1 MSKKLIL
8 FLMVLLF
15 GSTSF
20 LRADEV
26 TIGDPT
32 STVTSN
38 YLPGYSL
45 YNYALSQQ
53 IYTADEIGMSGT
65 INDVTL
71 WLKNSSSY
79 ARNYNI
85 YMKEVSEATFASG
98 GAWVSMTD
106 ADLVATGTLANGI
119 SDPVATTFTLSAPFS
134 YTGTGNLVICF
145 QDVTGSWGSGAV
157 SVVMTGNGNQANYA
171 YRDASLY
178 DPTTPGVAGTLTD
191 QKSVVRLTIEGS
203 LPPVPPTPTGELT
216 ITPDAFELGDRPVNG
231 WMEPFAVKI
240 NNGGAPVTVTASMS
254 NTAGVNA
261 FSMSEEIND
270 YVLETGDELG
280 FTVNINNAAPAG
292 EYAEEF
298 TLFSVNNRDITT
310 VLVTA
315 TFYTAGEADI
325 VETAKNLTLSYTS
338 GVAEFTHTPA
348 NLHANYLL
356 AGMTEMTTDAVYKVT
371 LDKDAKVTVNNNVVY
386 YNYVSGLQLSP
397 AVEPAFTA
405 EANEEITVLAGTY
418 YMVVTD
424 YVDGNVEGTV
434 EQIPAPTALTALTP
448 ADGATEVES
457 PVTLTW
463 EGGENAAQYQVLFGT
478 SPVNMP
484 AVLDWTMVDENYG
497 SYTVSGLQANTQYF
511 WQIKAKNS
519 NGTVETER
527 QGFTTTLTVPYN
539 VTASEEEIFTD
550 GTTLIKWKHSSGTI
564 SDLPETQIGSGTAT
578 SNYFPTYNLYN
589 YSMTEQIYTGEE
601 IGEAGIINSIS
612 FYSAGAITRNLKI
625 YLANTDKTSFTS
637 GSDWVAMTDDNLVY
651 EGNVD
656 MVTNTWVTI
665 QLNEP
670 FEFDGSNL
678 LLAVTDHTGTWT
690 SSIYYNVF
698 DATAQAINI
707 YQDSAPYNA
716 LAPAGDGTVR
726 NVKNQIILNKE
737 GRGGEPTRSFIG
749 YNVYYGDVKANTE
762 LITEKQYLLGNLPYN
777 VEPGHNVS
785 VTAVYD
791 EGESTLS
798 SPVVVKVS
806 GYGTFTGQVTELISG
821 DPVAGVTVTF
831 DGKDEFNNTVS
842 FEGTTNLNGVY
853 TINNVKAGNYRG
865 TATLEG
871 MEPRVSDPVELAYN
885 TTETVN
891 FVIHEEYKPVLSVYA
906 SEIDTTLSKVQWSL
920 TTQISGGGTGGS
932 ATTFTEGFE
941 GGFPA
946 DWTRIDGNNDGYTW
960 TTVSEIPSVWTYYAG
975 MTLDWY
981 RTGTN
986 AICSGSYINDVGAI
1000 TPNEYLVTPQVNL
1013 ANGSTFSFWA
1023 AATDASYPADH
1034 FGVFVSDDAE
1044 TWTSVQEWTLTAKE
1058 GAANGGV
1065 ASRNGKGDRLGTW
1078 YNYSVDLSSYAGQKY
1093 IAIRHFNCNDQYIM
1107 TVDDIELSNGS
1118 KDRSVQEYAVYRK
1131 AILKETEIVEADS
1144 VFFGTT
1150 TDTLYADFDWNNR
1163 EPGLYQYGVSAIY
1176 PSPIT
1181 DRVNR
1186 DDELTVY
1193 DGTTT
1198 SYYVPMYVA
1207 YFDDW
1212 AKSQYVIPATSLADM
1227 AGSTIN
1233 AIKYY
1238 TTDYNMPYTTVTSVD
1253 IYMAEVGYTTISE
1266 YMPKADAQVVF
1277 SGNVEFV
1284 AEGDGGV
1291 TTITLDTPY
1300 NYNGGNLLVGCENNS
1315 DAGYKFIYFYGQEVS
1330 GASIA
1335 GSNGS
1340 NPASAPATQRNFIPK
1355 TTFLYEAG
1363 QGGGGN
1369 DDPVTPI
1376 TWSNILPKNMETV
1389 VTVNAIVA
1397 DGTAE
1402 GATVIMTNT
1411 FEDLTYTATF
1421 DAEGTVVFPEFR
1433 KGNYV
1438 VTVDLPGYTSS
1449 MIDEEVSIW
1458 EATELTAYLQE
1469 IFKPVEVINVSCTG
1483 YAMWTPIVPVDRY
1496 AEKYFVTLDG
1506 VYYAE
1511 TTNSYMQLD
1520 EASLVI
1526 DETYTLGVAVVYSTG
1541 MSEYVTKEF
1550 TYLGCEGVAQQV
1562 TELEATNEDMN
1573 VTLSW
1578 NGGQPTPPT
1587 PPTGDVI
1594 VKLTAGDVWGD
1605 GSGYQM
1611 LLDDTHS
1618 LYGTTIPTSG
1628 ALSMNCSGNEGIY
1641 SQFSHKIPTNAD
1653 GNCTTNNIVINNTV
1667 EITIPAGTYDWCI
1680 TNPTPGDRIW
1690 IAAGNGNVGGR
1701 FDDYVFEGGHTY
1713 EFTVSYYGGNDGV
1726 DVTITGGKAMYQ
1738 PNMSVMSLD
1747 VRTTGETLSGDI
1759 ANAGKGF
1766 GPSATNMTRDWYYY
1780 DNGSNDDAIGLTS
1793 GGGFYW
1799 GIMLPANSYEG
1810 NVVTKVAYYD
1820 YAAHTG
1826 TVSIYNGG
1834 TSAPET
1840 LLHTQNYSVSGTGQ
1854 YIEFEMEEAVAI
1866 DNTQPLWVVMHNN
1879 SGQYVASI
1887 DAGPGVAN
1895 GSCISTDG
1903 STWYNTISA
1912 ASSGSIDG
1920 NWNLRIYTE
1929 EGGPAPV
1936 PGGIVPNKYNIEL
1949 DGELVGATAN
1959 LTFTLEAP
1967 DTDVHTYTVYYVDA
1981 NYGISCP
1988 MSIDYQVELGVI
2000 ENEVVNSIYPNPTSG
2015 DLYINAMNMTRISIV
2030 NTMGQVVYE
2039 QNVSGNEAV
2048 VDMAKFE
2055 AGVYMVNIFTE
2066 NGSSVKRVTVTK

>member
-32 STVTSN
+32 STVTNS

-71 WLKNSSSY
+71 WLKNSSSN

-98 GAWVSMTD
+98 EAWVSMTD

-134 YTGTGNLVICF
+134 YSGTGNLVICF
-145 QDVTGSWGSGAV
+145 QDVTGSWSSGAA
-157 SVVMTGNGNQANYA
+157 SVVMTGNGYQALYA

-178 DPTTPGVAGTLTD
+178 DPTTPGVAGTRLES
-191 QKSVVRLTIEGS
+191 KSVVRLTIEGS
-203 LPPVPPTPTGELT
+203 VPPVPPTPTGELT
-216 ITPDAFELGDRPVNG
+216 ITPDVFELGDRPVNG

-310 VLVTA
+310 VPVTA

-338 GVAEFTHTPA
+338 GVANFSETPA
-348 NLHANYLL
+348 NLHANYFGYNQNTAL
-356 AGMTEMTTDAVYKVT
+356 DAVYEFSLV
-371 LDKDAKVTVNNNVVY
+371 KDAKVSVTGGVFIGI
-386 YNYVSGLQLSP
+386 YNKVLDFHP
-397 AVEPAFTA
+397 TA
-405 EANEEITVLAGTY
+405 SIMPVAMTYDGTLTDEILLAGDY
-418 YMVVTD
+418 YMIVAGHSISTI
-424 YVDGNVEGTV
+424 EGTV
-434 EQIPAPTALTALTP
+434 EQLSAPTDVIALSP
-448 ADGATEVES
+448 ADGATEVEA
-457 PVTLTW
+457 PVTLVW
-463 EGGENAAQYQVLFGT
+463 EGGNNAAQYQVLFGT
-478 SPVNMP
+478 SPVNMDV
-484 AVLDWTMVDENYG
+484 VLDWTVIDENYG
-497 SYTVSGLQANTQYF
+497 SYTVANVQSNTQYF

-625 YLANTDKTSFTS
+625 YMANTDKTSFTS

-707 YQDSAPYNA
+707 YQDAGPYNA

-777 VEPGHNVS
+777 IEPGHNVS

-798 SPVVVKVS
+798 TPVVVKVS

-821 DPVAGVTVTF
+821 DPVAGVNVKF
-831 DGKDEFNNTVS
+831 NGKDEFNNTVS

-885 TTETVN
+885 TTETVD

-906 SEIDTTLSKVQWSL
+906 TEVDTTMSKVQWSL
-920 TTQISGGGTGGS
+920 TTNISGGGTGGE

-941 GGFPA
+941 SGIPA
-946 DWTRIDGNNDGYTW
+946 DWTTIDADGDGYNW
-960 TTVSEIPSVWTYYAG
+960 MQSSVMMAG
-975 MTLDWY
+975 Y
-981 RTGTN
+981 
-986 AICSGSYINDVGAI
+986 SI
-1000 TPNEYLVTPQVNL
+1000 TPHSGDDMVSSASYSGVALFPDNYLVTPQVNI

-1023 AATDASYPADH
+1023 CAQDASYPAEH
-1034 FGVFVSDDAE
+1034 FGVAISDDG
-1044 TWTSVQEWTLTAKE
+1044 TTFTMVQEWTMTAKGD
-1058 GAANGGV
+1058 GA
-1065 ASRNGKGDRLGTW
+1065 KGPRGTNATGN
-1078 YNYSVDLSSYAGQKY
+1078 YYQYSVDLSAYAGQKY
-1093 IAIRHFNCNDQYIM
+1093 IAIRHFNCTDMFYLN
-1107 TVDDIELSNGS
+1107 VDDAELSNGS
-1118 KDRSVQEYAVYRK
+1118 KGRAVQEYAIYRK
-1131 AILKETEIVEADS
+1131 AILKETEVTPADS

-1181 DRVNR
+1181 DRANR

-1193 DGTTT
+1193 EGTET
-1198 SYYVPMYVA
+1198 SNYIPMYVF

-1212 AKSQYVIPATSLADM
+1212 TKSQYVIPAADLAEM
-1227 AGSTIN
+1227 AGGTIN
-1233 AIKYY
+1233 AIKFY
-1238 TTDYNMPYTTVTSVD
+1238 TTDSNIPYTTLSTVD
-1253 IYMAEVGYTTISE
+1253 IYLAEVDYTTIND
-1266 YMPKADAQVVF
+1266 YMPKADAQAVY
-1277 SGNVEFV
+1277 SGSVDFV
-1284 AEGDGGV
+1284 AGGDGGMA
-1291 TTITLDTPY
+1291 TITFNTPY
-1300 NYNGGNLLVGCENNS
+1300 VYNGGNLLIGCENTT
-1315 DAGYKFIYFYGQEVS
+1315 DAGYKNIYFKGQAIT

-1340 NPASAPATQRNFIPK
+1340 SPASAPATQRNFIPM
-1355 TTFLYEAG
+1355 TTFVYEAG

-1369 DDPVTPI
+1369 DNPVTPI
-1376 TWSNILPKNMETV
+1376 TWSNILPKDMETA
-1389 VTVNAIVA
+1389 VTVNAVVA
-1397 DGTAE
+1397 GGTPE

-1411 FEDLTYTATF
+1411 FENLAYTATF

-1587 PPTGDVI
+1587 GDVI

-1653 GNCTTNNIVINNTV
+1653 GNCTTNNIVINNTI

-1766 GPSATNMTRDWYYY
+1766 GPSVTNMTRDWNYY
-1780 DNGSNDDAIGLTS
+1780 DTGNNDDAIGLTS

-1799 GIMLPANSYEG
+1799 GVMFPANTYEG
-1810 NVVTKVAYYD
+1810 TVVSKIAYFD
-1820 YAAHTG
+1820 YTAHSG
-1826 TVSIYNGG
+1826 SFMIYNGG
-1834 TSAPET
+1834 DAAPGT
-1840 LLHTQNYSVSGTGQ
+1840 LLYTQAYSVSGTSQ
-1854 YIEFEMEEAVAI
+1854 YIEIELDEAVTI
-1866 DNTQPLWVVMHNN
+1866 DNAQNLWLVMHNN
-1879 SGQYVASI
+1879 NGQYVASI
-1887 DAGPGVAN
+1887 DESAGGAAN
-1895 GSCISTDG
+1895 ASCISTDG

-1912 ASSGSIDG
+1912 ASSGQIVG
-1920 NWNLRIYTE
+1920 NWNLRVYTTD
-1929 EGGPAPV
+1929 GGPAPV
-1936 PGGIVPNKYNIEL
+1936 PGSIVPNKFNIEL
-1949 DGELVGATAN
+1949 DGELVGATNN

-2048 VDMAKFE
+2048 IDMAKFE

-2066 NGSSVKRVTVTK
+2066 NGSSVKRVTVVK

>member
-71 WLKNSSSY
+71 WLKNNSSY

-98 GAWVSMTD
+98 EAWVSMTD

-134 YTGTGNLVICF
+134 YSGTGNLVICF
-145 QDVTGSWGSGAV
+145 QDVTGSWSSGAA
-157 SVVMTGNGNQANYA
+157 SVVMTGNGYQAMYV

-178 DPTTPGVAGTLTD
+178 DPTTPGVAGTRLES
-191 QKSVVRLTIEGS
+191 KSVVRLTIEGS

-310 VLVTA
+310 VPVTA

-338 GVAEFTHTPA
+338 GVANFSETPA
-348 NLHANYLL
+348 NLHANYFGYNQNTAL
-356 AGMTEMTTDAVYKVT
+356 DAVYEFSLV
-371 LDKDAKVTVNNNVVY
+371 KDAKVSVTGGVFIGI
-386 YNYVSGLQLSP
+386 YNKVLDFHP
-397 AVEPAFTA
+397 TA
-405 EANEEITVLAGTY
+405 SIMPVAMTYDGTLTDEILLAGDY
-418 YMVVTD
+418 YMIVAGHSISTI
-424 YVDGNVEGTV
+424 EGTV
-434 EQIPAPTALTALTP
+434 EQLPAPTDVIALSP
-448 ADGATEVES
+448 ADGATEVEA
-457 PVTLTW
+457 PVTLVW
-463 EGGENAAQYQVLFGT
+463 EGGDNAAQYQVLFGT
-478 SPVNMP
+478 SPVNMDV
-484 AVLDWTMVDENYG
+484 VLDWTVIDENYG
-497 SYTVSGLQANTQYF
+497 SYTVANVQSNTQYF
-511 WQIKAKNS
+511 WQIRAKNS

-550 GTTLIKWKHSSGTI
+550 GTTLIKWKHSTGTI

-665 QLNEP
+665 QLSEP

-716 LAPAGDGTVR
+716 LAPAGEGTVR

-798 SPVVVKVS
+798 TPVVVKVS

-821 DPVAGVTVTF
+821 DPVAGVNVKYN
-831 DGKDEFNNTVS
+831 GKDEFNNTVS

-853 TINNVKAGNYRG
+853 TINNVKAGNYIG

-885 TTETVN
+885 TTETVD

-906 SEIDTTLSKVQWSL
+906 TEVDTTMSKVQWSL
-920 TTQISGGGTGGS
+920 TTNISGGGTGGE

-941 GGFPA
+941 SGIPA
-946 DWTRIDGNNDGYTW
+946 DWTTIDADGDGYNW
-960 TTVSEIPSVWTYYAG
+960 MQSSVMMAG
-975 MTLDWY
+975 Y
-981 RTGTN
+981 
-986 AICSGSYINDVGAI
+986 SI
-1000 TPNEYLVTPQVNL
+1000 TPHSGDDMVSSASYSGVALFPDNYLVTPQVNI

-1023 AATDASYPADH
+1023 CAQDASYPAEH
-1034 FGVFVSDDAE
+1034 FGVAISDDG
-1044 TWTSVQEWTLTAKE
+1044 TTFTMVQEWTMTAKGD
-1058 GAANGGV
+1058 GA
-1065 ASRNGKGDRLGTW
+1065 KGPRGTNATGN
-1078 YNYSVDLSSYAGQKY
+1078 YYQYSVDLSAYAGQKY
-1093 IAIRHFNCNDQYIM
+1093 IAIRHFNCTDMFYLN
-1107 TVDDIELSNGS
+1107 VDDAELSNGS
-1118 KDRSVQEYAVYRK
+1118 KGRSVQEYAIYRK
-1131 AILKETEIVEADS
+1131 AILKETEVTPADS

-1163 EPGLYQYGVSAIY
+1163 EPGLYQYGVSAHY
-1176 PSPIT
+1176 PMPST
-1181 DRVNR
+1181 KGNR
-1186 DDELTVY
+1186 DGELTVY
-1193 DGTTT
+1193 EGSVENST
-1198 SYYVPMYVA
+1198 VPMYVS
-1207 YFDDW
+1207 YFDDYT
-1212 AKSQYVIPATSLADM
+1212 KSQFVMPAAALADM
-1227 AGSTIN
+1227 AGSDIS
-1233 AIKYY
+1233 AIKFY
-1238 TTDYNMPYTTVTSVD
+1238 TRANYNLPYTTVSTID
-1253 IYMAEVGYTTISE
+1253 LYMTEVNYTTISSFID
-1266 YMPKADAQVVF
+1266 KADAQIVF
-1277 SGNVEFV
+1277 NGTAYF
-1284 AEGDGGV
+1284 AEGESGLGEV
-1291 TTITLDTPY
+1291 LITFETPY
-1300 NYNGGNLLVGCENNS
+1300 HYNGGNLLFGCENLT
-1315 DAGYKFIYFYGQEVS
+1315 DAGYKFMYFQGQEVA
-1330 GASIA
+1330 GASVSGYNSTA
-1335 GSNGS
+1335 GGTISPS
-1340 NPASAPATQRNFIPK
+1340 QRNFLPQ
-1355 TTFLYEAG
+1355 TTFFYG
-1363 QGGGGN
+1363 GGGGGGN

-1376 TWSNILPKNMETV
+1376 TWSNILPKNMETA
-1389 VTVNAIVA
+1389 VTVNAVVA
-1397 DGTAE
+1397 GGTPE

-1411 FEDLTYTATF
+1411 FENLAYTATF

-1594 VKLTAGDVWGD
+1594 VKLTVGDVWGD
-1605 GSGYQM
+1605 GTGYQM

-1653 GNCTTNNIVINNTV
+1653 GNCTTNNVVINNTV

-1690 IAAGNGNVGGR
+1690 IAAANGNVGGR
-1701 FDDYVFEGGHTY
+1701 YDDYVFEGGHTY
-1713 EFTVSYYGGNDGV
+1713 EFTVSRYGNNDGV

-1766 GPSATNMTRDWYYY
+1766 GPSATNMTRDWNYY
-1780 DNGSNDDAIGLTS
+1780 DTGNNDDAIGLTS

-1799 GIMLPANSYEG
+1799 GIMFPANTYEG
-1810 NVVTKVAYYD
+1810 TVVSKIAYFD
-1820 YAAHTG
+1820 YTAHSG
-1826 TVSIYNGG
+1826 SFMIYNGG
-1834 TSAPET
+1834 DAAPGT
-1840 LLHTQNYSVSGTGQ
+1840 LLYTQAYSVSGTSQ
-1854 YIEFEMEEAVAI
+1854 YIEIELDEAVTI
-1866 DNTQPLWVVMHNN
+1866 DNAQNLWLVMHNN
-1879 SGQYVASI
+1879 NGQYVASI
-1887 DAGPGVAN
+1887 DESAGGAAN
-1895 GSCISTDG
+1895 ASCISTDG

-1912 ASSGSIDG
+1912 ASSGQIVG

-1936 PGGIVPNKYNIEL
+1936 PGSIVPNKYNIEL

-2066 NGSSVKRVTVTK
+2066 NGSSVKRVTVVK

>member
-32 STVTSN
+32 STVTST

-98 GAWVSMTD
+98 EAWVSMTD

-119 SDPVATTFTLSAPFS
+119 SDPVATTFTLSAPFN

-145 QDVTGSWGSGAV
+145 QDVTGSWSSGAA
-157 SVVMTGNGNQANYA
+157 SVVMTGNGYQANYA

-191 QKSVVRLTIEGS
+191 SKSVVRLTIEGS
-203 LPPVPPTPTGELT
+203 LPPVPPTGELT
-216 ITPDAFELGDRPVNG
+216 ITPDVFELGDRPVNG

-240 NNGGAPVTVTASMS
+240 NNGGAPVTITASMS

-270 YVLETGDELG
+270 YVLETGDELD

-310 VLVTA
+310 VPVTA

-338 GVAEFTHTPA
+338 GVANFSHTPA
-348 NLHANYLL
+348 NLHANYFGYNQNTAL
-356 AGMTEMTTDAVYKVT
+356 DAVYQ
-371 LDKDAKVTVNNNVVY
+371 LNLIKDAKVSVNGGTFIGI
-386 YNYVSGLQLSP
+386 YNKVLDFHP
-397 AVEPAFTA
+397 TA
-405 EANEEITVLAGTY
+405 AIMPVAMTYDGTLTDEILLAGQY
-418 YMVVTD
+418 YMIVAGDNITT
-424 YVDGNVEGTV
+424 VEGTV
-434 EQIPAPTALTALTP
+434 EQLPAPTDLIAVSP
-448 ADGATEVES
+448 ADGATEVEA

-463 EGGENAAQYQVLFGT
+463 EGGNNAAQYQVLFGT
-478 SPVNMP
+478 SPVNMDV
-484 AVLDWTMVDENYG
+484 VLDWTVIDENYG
-497 SYTVSGLQANTQYF
+497 SYTVANVQSNTQYF
-511 WQIKAKNS
+511 WQIRAKNS
-519 NGTVETER
+519 NGTVETAR

-651 EGNVD
+651 EGNVN

-665 QLNEP
+665 QLSEP

-798 SPVVVKVS
+798 TPVVVKVS

-831 DGKDEFNNTVS
+831 NGKDEFNNTVS

-906 SEIDTTLSKVQWSL
+906 TEIDTTMSKVQWSL
-920 TTQISGGGTGGS
+920 TTNISGGGTGGE

-941 GGFPA
+941 SGIPA
-946 DWTRIDGNNDGYTW
+946 DWTIIDADGDGYNW
-960 TTVSEIPSVWTYYAG
+960 MQSSVMMAG
-975 MTLDWY
+975 Y
-981 RTGTN
+981 
-986 AICSGSYINDVGAI
+986 SI
-1000 TPNEYLVTPQVNL
+1000 TPHSGDDMVSSASYSSVPLFPDNYLVTPQVNI

-1023 AATDASYPADH
+1023 CAQDASYPAEH
-1034 FGVFVSDDAE
+1034 FGVAISDDG
-1044 TWTSVQEWTLTAKE
+1044 TTFTMVDEWTMTAKGD
-1058 GAANGGV
+1058 GA
-1065 ASRNGKGDRLGTW
+1065 KGPRGTNATGN
-1078 YNYSVDLSSYAGQKY
+1078 YYQYSVDLSAYAGQKY
-1093 IAIRHFNCNDQYIM
+1093 IAIRHFNCTDMFYLN
-1107 TVDDIELSNGS
+1107 VDDAELSNGS
-1118 KDRSVQEYAVYRK
+1118 KGRAVQEYAIYRK
-1131 AILKETEIVEADS
+1131 AILKETEVTPADS

-1163 EPGLYQYGVSAIY
+1163 EPGLYQYGVSAHY
-1176 PSPIT
+1176 PMPST
-1181 DRVNR
+1181 KGNR
-1186 DDELTVY
+1186 DGELTVY
-1193 DGTTT
+1193 EGSVENTT
-1198 SYYVPMYVA
+1198 VPMYVS
-1207 YFDDW
+1207 YFDDYT
-1212 AKSQYVIPATSLADM
+1212 KSQFVMPAAALADM
-1227 AGSTIN
+1227 AGSDIS
-1233 AIKYY
+1233 AIKFY
-1238 TTDYNMPYTTVTSVD
+1238 TRANYNLPYTTVSTID
-1253 IYMAEVGYTTISE
+1253 LYMTEVNYTTISSFID
-1266 YMPKADAQVVF
+1266 KADAQIVF
-1277 SGNVEFV
+1277 NGTAYF
-1284 AEGDGGV
+1284 AEGESGLGEV
-1291 TTITLDTPY
+1291 LITFETPY
-1300 NYNGGNLLVGCENNS
+1300 HYNGGNLLFGCENLT
-1315 DAGYKFIYFYGQEVS
+1315 DAGYKFMYFQGQEVA
-1330 GASIA
+1330 GASVS
-1335 GSNGS
+1335 GYNSS
-1340 NPASAPATQRNFIPK
+1340 ASGTISPTQRNFLPQ
-1355 TTFLYEAG
+1355 TTFFYAG
-1363 QGGGGN
+1363 GGGGGN

-1376 TWSNILPKNMETV
+1376 TWSNILPKNMETA
-1389 VTVNAIVA
+1389 VTVNAVVA
-1397 DGTAE
+1397 GGTPE

-1411 FEDLTYTATF
+1411 FENLAYTATF

-1594 VKLTAGDVWGD
+1594 VKLTVGDVWGD

-1653 GNCTTNNIVINNTV
+1653 GNCTTNNIVINNTI

-1690 IAAGNGNVGGR
+1690 IAAANGNVGGR
-1701 FDDYVFEGGHTY
+1701 YDDYVFEGGHTY
-1713 EFTVSYYGGNDGV
+1713 EFTVSRYGNNDGV

-1766 GPSATNMTRDWYYY
+1766 GPSATNMTRDWNYY
-1780 DNGSNDDAIGLTS
+1780 DTGNNDDAIGLTS

-1799 GIMLPANSYEG
+1799 GIMFPANTYEG
-1810 NVVTKVAYYD
+1810 TVVSKIAYFD
-1820 YAAHTG
+1820 YTAHSG
-1826 TVSIYNGG
+1826 SFMIYNGG
-1834 TSAPET
+1834 DAAPGT
-1840 LLHTQNYSVSGTGQ
+1840 LLYTQAYSVSGTSQ
-1854 YIEFEMEEAVAI
+1854 YIEIELDEAVTI
-1866 DNTQPLWVVMHNN
+1866 DNAQNLWLVMHNN
-1879 SGQYVASI
+1879 NGQYVASI
-1887 DAGPGVAN
+1887 DESAGGAAN
-1895 GSCISTDG
+1895 ASCISTDG

-1912 ASSGSIDG
+1912 ASSGAIVG

-1936 PGGIVPNKYNIEL
+1936 PGNIVPNKYNIEL

-2048 VDMAKFE
+2048 IDMAKFE

-2066 NGSSVKRVTVTK
+2066 NGSSVKRVTVVK

>member
-32 STVTSN
+32 STVTNS

-85 YMKEVSEATFASG
+85 YMKEVSEATFADG
-98 GAWVSMTD
+98 TAWVSMT
-106 ADLVATGTLANGI
+106 ASDLVATGTLANGI

-134 YTGTGNLVICF
+134 YSGTGNLVICF
-145 QDVTGSWGSGAV
+145 QDVTGSWSSGAA
-157 SVVMTGNGNQANYA
+157 SVVMTGNGYQAMYV

-178 DPTTPGVAGTLTD
+178 DPTTPGVAGTRLES
-191 QKSVVRLTIEGS
+191 KSVVRLTIEGS
-203 LPPVPPTPTGELT
+203 LPPVPPTGELT
-216 ITPDAFELGDRPVNG
+216 ITPDVFELGDRPVNG

-240 NNGGAPVTVTASMS
+240 NNGGDPVTVTASMS

-310 VLVTA
+310 VPVTA

-338 GVAEFTHTPA
+338 GVANFSETPA
-348 NLHANYLL
+348 NLHANYFGYNQNTAL
-356 AGMTEMTTDAVYKVT
+356 DAVYEFSLV
-371 LDKDAKVTVNNNVVY
+371 KDAKVSVTGGVFIGI
-386 YNYVSGLQLSP
+386 YNKVLDFHP
-397 AVEPAFTA
+397 TA
-405 EANEEITVLAGTY
+405 SIMPVAMTYDGTLTDEILLAGDY
-418 YMVVTD
+418 YMIVAGHSISTI
-424 YVDGNVEGTV
+424 EGTV
-434 EQIPAPTALTALTP
+434 EQLPAPTEVIALSP
-448 ADGATEVES
+448 ADGATEVEA

-463 EGGENAAQYQVLFGT
+463 EGGNNAAQYQVLFGT
-478 SPVNMP
+478 SPVNMDV
-484 AVLDWTMVDENYG
+484 VLDWTVIDENYG
-497 SYTVSGLQANTQYF
+497 SYTVANVQSNTQYF

-550 GTTLIKWKHSSGTI
+550 GTTLIKWKHSTGTI

-637 GSDWVAMTDDNLVY
+637 GTDWVAMTDDNLVY

-665 QLNEP
+665 QLSEP

-716 LAPAGDGTVR
+716 LAPAGEGTVR

-798 SPVVVKVS
+798 TPVVVKVS

-821 DPVAGVTVTF
+821 DPVAGVNVKF
-831 DGKDEFNNTVS
+831 NGKDEFNNTVS

-853 TINNVKAGNYRG
+853 TINNVKAGNYIG

-885 TTETVN
+885 TTETVD

-906 SEIDTTLSKVQWSL
+906 TEVDTTMSKVQWSL
-920 TTQISGGGTGGS
+920 TTNISGGGTGGE

-941 GGFPA
+941 SGIPA
-946 DWTRIDGNNDGYTW
+946 DWTTIDADGDGYNW
-960 TTVSEIPSVWTYYAG
+960 MQSSVMMAG
-975 MTLDWY
+975 Y
-981 RTGTN
+981 
-986 AICSGSYINDVGAI
+986 SI
-1000 TPNEYLVTPQVNL
+1000 TPHSGDDMVSSASYSGVALFPDNYLVTPQVNI

-1023 AATDASYPADH
+1023 CAQDASYPAEH
-1034 FGVFVSDDAE
+1034 FGVAISDDG
-1044 TWTSVQEWTLTAKE
+1044 TTFTMVQEWTMTAKGD
-1058 GAANGGV
+1058 GA
-1065 ASRNGKGDRLGTW
+1065 KGPRGTNATGN
-1078 YNYSVDLSSYAGQKY
+1078 YYQYSVDLSAYAGQKY
-1093 IAIRHFNCNDQYIM
+1093 IAIRHFNCTDMFYLN
-1107 TVDDIELSNGS
+1107 VDDAELSNGS
-1118 KDRSVQEYAVYRK
+1118 KGRSVQEYAIYRK
-1131 AILKETEIVEADS
+1131 AILKETEVTPADS

-1163 EPGLYQYGVSAIY
+1163 EPGLYQYGVSAHY
-1176 PSPIT
+1176 PMPST
-1181 DRVNR
+1181 KGNR
-1186 DDELTVY
+1186 DGELTVY
-1193 DGTTT
+1193 EGSVENST
-1198 SYYVPMYVA
+1198 VPMYVS
-1207 YFDDW
+1207 YFDDYT
-1212 AKSQYVIPATSLADM
+1212 KSQFVMPAAALADM
-1227 AGSTIN
+1227 AGSDIS
-1233 AIKYY
+1233 AIKFY
-1238 TTDYNMPYTTVTSVD
+1238 TRANYNLPYTTVSTID
-1253 IYMAEVGYTTISE
+1253 LYMTEVNYTTISSFID
-1266 YMPKADAQVVF
+1266 KADAQIVF
-1277 SGNVEFV
+1277 NGTAYF
-1284 AEGDGGV
+1284 AEGESGLGEV
-1291 TTITLDTPY
+1291 LITFETPY
-1300 NYNGGNLLVGCENNS
+1300 HYNGGNLLFGCENLT
-1315 DAGYKFIYFYGQEVS
+1315 DAGYKFMYFQGQEVA
-1330 GASIA
+1330 GASVSGYNSTA
-1335 GSNGS
+1335 GGTISPS
-1340 NPASAPATQRNFIPK
+1340 QRNFLPQ
-1355 TTFLYEAG
+1355 TTFFYG
-1363 QGGGGN
+1363 GGGGGGN

-1376 TWSNILPKNMETV
+1376 TWSNILPKNMETA
-1389 VTVNAIVA
+1389 VTVNAVVA
-1397 DGTAE
+1397 GGTPE

-1411 FEDLTYTATF
+1411 FENLAYTATF

-1594 VKLTAGDVWGD
+1594 VKLTVGDVWGD
-1605 GSGYQM
+1605 GTGYQM

-1653 GNCTTNNIVINNTV
+1653 GNCTTNNVVINNTV

-1690 IAAGNGNVGGR
+1690 IAAANGNVGGR
-1701 FDDYVFEGGHTY
+1701 YDDYVFEGGHTY
-1713 EFTVSYYGGNDGV
+1713 EFTVSRYGNNDGV

-1759 ANAGKGF
+1759 ANAGKGV
-1766 GPSATNMTRDWYYY
+1766 GPSATNMTRDWNYY
-1780 DNGSNDDAIGLTS
+1780 DTGNNDDAIGLTS

-1799 GIMLPANSYEG
+1799 GIMFPANTYEG
-1810 NVVTKVAYYD
+1810 TVVSKIAYFD
-1820 YAAHTG
+1820 YTAHTG
-1826 TVSIYNGG
+1826 SFMIYNGG
-1834 TSAPET
+1834 DAAPGT
-1840 LLHTQNYSVSGTGQ
+1840 LLYTQAYSVSGTSQ
-1854 YIEFEMEEAVAI
+1854 YIEIELDEAVTI
-1866 DNTQPLWVVMHNN
+1866 DNAQNLWLVMHNN
-1879 SGQYVASI
+1879 NGQYVASI
-1887 DAGPGVAN
+1887 DESAGGAAN
-1895 GSCISTDG
+1895 ASCISTDG

-1912 ASSGSIDG
+1912 ASSGQIVG

-1936 PGGIVPNKYNIEL
+1936 PGSIVPNKYNIEL

-2066 NGSSVKRVTVTK
+2066 NGSSVKRVTVVK